1 MDPDLVDAE
10 LLSHNQA
17 EVSAQAQDA
26 ARDLALEARELF
38 EDSHQTVL
46 RAFHGQVLS
55 QLRQV
60 PP

>member
-1 MDPDLVDAE
+1 MDAE
-10 LLSHNQA
+10 LLSYSQS

-26 ARDLALEARELF
+26 ARDLAVEAHELF
-38 EDSHQTVL
+38 EESHQTIL